1 MKKAIQFGAGNIGRG
16 FIGAVLEQAGYHV
29 VFADVNEQVVARI
42 NSDRAYTVQIMD
54 TVCEQMR
61 ITDISAMD
69 SRSPELA
76 AQIAGAELVTT
87 AVGLTVLPR
96 IAGAIAA
103 GIAARRDAG
112 VTEPLNVIACE
123 NGVRATTQ
131 LREAVLKH
139 LDEAQR
145 DWCEQYVGFP
155 DCSVD
160 RIVPPVKSEN
170 PIDVVVERFFEWNV
184 ERAAFKGAVPEIP
197 GMNPADN
204 LIAYIER
211 KLFTLNTGHAIT
223 AYLGRMKGYM
233 TICQSISDEHIHTI
247 VKAAM
252 RESGRGL
259 VALYGFDRDAH
270 FAYIDK
276 IIGRFRNPYLCDDVT
291 RVRAAA
297 QAFGRR
303 PPRQAHPH
311 GPPLRYRHARPAA
324 GRRRRAALRQP
335 RGRAERGNAPSG
347 RKRGCQGRPGP
358 HRLPSRHRPAA
369 AARRTGLRRSGTY
382 HRQNPRSTM
391 KRPSPLLLLL
401 AVCCAAVLPACAQ
414 APIPHAVRIGSIEE
428 LQAYFTYD
436 PGRDIIVSGHRG
448 GMMPGYPENCI
459 ESCEKT
465 LSMMP
470 TFFEVDF
477 SFTRDSV
484 MVLMHDLTIDRTT
497 TGKGR
502 VADYTYEELQQF
514 CLVDRDRNVTPYKI
528 PRLKDLLEWGKD
540 KVVFNFDNKYINTK
554 GVSDEVRRAS
564 LDYYIKQ
571 LQPGGDWS
579 MYHNIMLS
587 VRSVEEA
594 LYYWEHGIRNVMFC
608 VEISSMEH
616 FRAYDASP
624 IPWKYIMAYIR
635 LAVNPDLQP
644 VYDLLHAEGVMTMT
658 SITGSSDKVK
668 NPYDRRV
675 AYLRELVA
683 EPDIIETDYP
693 SEFIGLPWSRDA
705 IHALQEAAMRSHRT
719 NLK

>member
-160 RIVPPVKSEN
+160 RIVPPVKS
-170 PIDVVVERFFEWNV
+170 
-184 ERAAFKGAVPEIP
+184 
-197 GMNPADN
+197 DN

-291 RVRAAA
+291 RVGREPLRKLSAGDRLVRPILTARRYGIGTPDLLLGVGAALHYDNPEDVQSVEMRRLVIKEGVKAALARIASLPDTDPLLPLAA
-297 QAFGRR
+297 QA
-303 PPRQAHPH
+303 
-311 GPPLRYRHARPAA
+311 Y
-324 GRRRRAALRQP
+324 
-335 RGRAERGNAPSG
+335 
-347 RKRGCQGRPGP
+347 
-358 HRLPSRHRPAA
+358 
-369 AARRTGLRRSGTY
+369 
-382 HRQNPRSTM
+382 
-391 KRPSPLLLLL
+391 
-401 AVCCAAVLPACAQ
+401 
-414 APIPHAVRIGSIEE
+414 
-428 LQAYFTYD
+428 
-436 PGRDIIVSGHRG
+436 
-448 GMMPGYPENCI
+448 
-459 ESCEKT
+459 
-465 LSMMP
+465 
-470 TFFEVDF
+470 
-477 SFTRDSV
+477 
-484 MVLMHDLTIDRTT
+484 
-497 TGKGR
+497 
-502 VADYTYEELQQF
+502 
-514 CLVDRDRNVTPYKI
+514 
-528 PRLKDLLEWGKD
+528 
-540 KVVFNFDNKYINTK
+540 
-554 GVSDEVRRAS
+554 DEVER
-564 LDYYIKQ
+564 
-571 LQPGGDWS
+571 
-579 MYHNIMLS
+579 
-587 VRSVEEA
+587 
-594 LYYWEHGIRNVMFC
+594 
-608 VEISSMEH
+608 
-616 FRAYDASP
+616 
-624 IPWKYIMAYIR
+624 
-635 LAVNPDLQP
+635 
-644 VYDLLHAEGVMTMT
+644 
-658 SITGSSDKVK
+658 
-668 NPYDRRV
+668 
-675 AYLRELVA
+675 
-683 EPDIIETDYP
+683 IIAKTPEV
-693 SEFIGLPWSRDA
+693 
-705 IHALQEAAMRSHRT
+705 Q
-719 NLK
+719 

>member
-103 GIAARRDAG
+103 GIAARRMQASPSRSMSSPAKTASAPPHSSG
-112 VTEPLNVIACE
+112 RLSSSTSTRPSVTGASSTS
-123 NGVRATTQ
+123 AS
-131 LREAVLKH
+131 
-139 LDEAQR
+139 
-145 DWCEQYVGFP
+145 P

-276 IIGRFRNPYLCDDVT
+276 IIGRFRNPT
-291 RVRAAA
+291 SA
-297 QAFGRR
+297 
-303 PPRQAHPH
+303 
-311 GPPLRYRHARPAA
+311 
-324 GRRRRAALRQP
+324 
-335 RGRAERGNAPSG
+335 
-347 RKRGCQGRPGP
+347 
-358 HRLPSRHRPAA
+358 
-369 AARRTGLRRSGTY
+369 
-382 HRQNPRSTM
+382 
-391 KRPSPLLLLL
+391 
-401 AVCCAAVLPACAQ
+401 
-414 APIPHAVRIGSIEE
+414 
-428 LQAYFTYD
+428 
-436 PGRDIIVSGHRG
+436 
-448 GMMPGYPENCI
+448 
-459 ESCEKT
+459 
-465 LSMMP
+465 
-470 TFFEVDF
+470 
-477 SFTRDSV
+477 
-484 MVLMHDLTIDRTT
+484 TT
-497 TGKGR
+497 
-502 VADYTYEELQQF
+502 
-514 CLVDRDRNVTPYKI
+514 
-528 PRLKDLLEWGKD
+528 
-540 KVVFNFDNKYINTK
+540 
-554 GVSDEVRRAS
+554 
-564 LDYYIKQ
+564 
-571 LQPGGDWS
+571 
-579 MYHNIMLS
+579 
-587 VRSVEEA
+587 
-594 LYYWEHGIRNVMFC
+594 
-608 VEISSMEH
+608 
-616 FRAYDASP
+616 
-624 IPWKYIMAYIR
+624 
-635 LAVNPDLQP
+635 
-644 VYDLLHAEGVMTMT
+644 
-658 SITGSSDKVK
+658 
-668 NPYDRRV
+668 
-675 AYLRELVA
+675 
-683 EPDIIETDYP
+683 
-693 SEFIGLPWSRDA
+693 
-705 IHALQEAAMRSHRT
+705 
-719 NLK
+719 

>member
-131 LREAVLKH
+131 LRAAVLKH

-233 TICQSISDEHIHTI
+233 TI
-247 VKAAM
+247 
-252 RESGRGL
+252 
-259 VALYGFDRDAH
+259 
-270 FAYIDK
+270 
-276 IIGRFRNPYLCDDVT
+276 GRFRNPYLCDDVT
-291 RVRAAA
+291 RVGREPLRKLSAGDRLVRPILTARRYGIGTPDLLLGVGAALHYDNPEDVQSVEMRRLVEKEGVKAALARIASLPDTDPLLPLAA
-297 QAFGRR
+297 QA
-303 PPRQAHPH
+303 
-311 GPPLRYRHARPAA
+311 YDEV
-324 GRRRRAALRQP
+324 
-335 RGRAERGNAPSG
+335 ER
-347 RKRGCQGRPGP
+347 
-358 HRLPSRHRPAA
+358 
-369 AARRTGLRRSGTY
+369 
-382 HRQNPRSTM
+382 
-391 KRPSPLLLLL
+391 
-401 AVCCAAVLPACAQ
+401 
-414 APIPHAVRIGSIEE
+414 
-428 LQAYFTYD
+428 
-436 PGRDIIVSGHRG
+436 II
-448 GMMPGYPENCI
+448 
-459 ESCEKT
+459 
-465 LSMMP
+465 
-470 TFFEVDF
+470 
-477 SFTRDSV
+477 
-484 MVLMHDLTIDRTT
+484 
-497 TGKGR
+497 
-502 VADYTYEELQQF
+502 A
-514 CLVDRDRNVTPYKI
+514 KI
-528 PRLKDLLEWGKD
+528 P
-540 KVVFNFDNKYINTK
+540 
-554 GVSDEVRRAS
+554 
-564 LDYYIKQ
+564 
-571 LQPGGDWS
+571 
-579 MYHNIMLS
+579 
-587 VRSVEEA
+587 EA
-594 LYYWEHGIRNVMFC
+594 
-608 VEISSMEH
+608 
-616 FRAYDASP
+616 
-624 IPWKYIMAYIR
+624 
-635 LAVNPDLQP
+635 Q
-644 VYDLLHAEGVMTMT
+644 
-658 SITGSSDKVK
+658 
-668 NPYDRRV
+668 
-675 AYLRELVA
+675 
-683 EPDIIETDYP
+683 
-693 SEFIGLPWSRDA
+693 
-705 IHALQEAAMRSHRT
+705 
-719 NLK
+719 